1 MKYFTEDFQSPIPPE
16 LPHVKEYD
24 LSVDHA
30 PERPA
35 VLNKKQRKLAIAN
48 ALRYFPSDWHEVLA
62 IEFSEEL
69 DKYGHI
75 YMYRFRPDYEMFARP
90 LHDYPAKSEKA
101 ACIMLMI
108 QNNLDPNVAQ
118 FPHELVT

>member
-1 MKYFTEDFQSPIPPE
+1 MKYFTEDFQSPIPSE
-16 LPHVKEYD
+16 LPPVKEYD
-24 LSVDHA
+24 QSIDHA

-69 DKYGHI
+69 EKYGHI
-75 YMYRFRPDYEMFARP
+75 
-90 LHDYPAKSEKA
+90 
-101 ACIMLMI
+101 
-108 QNNLDPNVAQ
+108 
-118 FPHELVT
+118 